1 MHRSLSTA
9 VALALF
15 GAGVTPTHALAQ
27 TIRIPTAG
35 KSAGQISDEIR
46 AAAREV
52 CWASYNNSMPI
63 SLTVYGACVSDQIRS
78 AKAQLKGGASYAK
91 LANDAILR

>member
-1 MHRSLSTA
+1 MHRTLSAA

-15 GAGVTPTHALAQ
+15 GAGATPSHALAQ

-35 KSAGQISDEIR
+35 KSAVQINDEIR

-52 CWASYNNSMPI
+52 CWAASMPRP
-63 SLTVYGACVSDQIRS
+63 LTAYSACVTDQVKS

-91 LANDAILR
+91 LSDGSLLR